1 MLDQLDDFVS
11 NGSQFVDYRTKEL
24 GQQLGKASAD
34 DVLSFLLGR
43 NKGVQKEVTR
53 QTAGLFGKNAYRM
66 ASKSP
71 VFQNMARVVPGL
83 TAAVTALDVADV
95 LAGDDSFGNKV
106 MDAGSMALGGGA
118 GLLLG
123 GPMGAMVGAS
133 GAKAL
138 SDSAQAI
145 FGGGK
150 SAEQRRMEEAL
161 AALRGGQI

>member
-106 MDAGSMALGGGA
+106 IDAGSMALGGGA

-145 FGGGK
+145 LGGGK